1 MKREYR
7 RRRELMVG
15 ELCGMG
21 LTCDKPE
28 GAFYV
33 FPCIKKSGMKS
44 LEFAQKLLKEQKVAV
59 VPGTAFGEDY
69 DDYVRMCYALS
80 FDSLKDA
87 LRRIESFLKK

>member
-1 MKREYR
+1 
-7 RRRELMVG
+7 
-15 ELCGMG
+15 
-21 LTCDKPE
+21 
-28 GAFYV
+28 
-33 FPCIKKSGMKS
+33 MKS